1 MSTHSSIS
9 FGLEHT
15 AVFIEQ
21 PYIILQTQMFYIF
34 RKLVEE
40 EWFVCRSMPCFFL
53 QNLVDKMGHIELS
66 FGSMIKMTA
75 SQLLVLVYKAIA
87 VIAAT
92 FVSYQLVFGLCNGGS
107 SA

>member
-1 MSTHSSIS
+1 MSAHSSIS

-53 QNLVDKMGHIELS
+53 
-66 FGSMIKMTA
+66 
-75 SQLLVLVYKAIA
+75 
-87 VIAAT
+87 
-92 FVSYQLVFGLCNGGS
+92 
-107 SA
+107 